1 MIIFIIAF
9 QLFKSKTF
17 FADVLLAKCRF
28 KRKSKKKVKANFKDH
43 QSFTIHVCL
52 SLGAWI
58 PSVQSTSEYLQI
70 DLLQVRNISGIMTQG
85 RDEAECGCSEWVTEY
100 TLSYSLC
107 GSFWSDYKANGSI
120 KVASIHQY
128 LCTCRQR
135 FYQHRYHCNSYVDVT
150 CIRAFL

>member
-1 MIIFIIAF
+1 MGN
-9 QLFKSKTF
+9 
-17 FADVLLAKCRF
+17 V
-28 KRKSKKKVKANFKDH
+28 KDH
-43 QSFTIHVCL
+43 QHKYPVEPFGQSFTTHVCL
-52 SLGAWI
+52 SSGAWI

-70 DLLQVRNISGIMTQG
+70 DLLQVRNISVIMTQG

-128 LCTCRQR
+128 FCTCRQR
-135 FYQHRYHCNSYVDVT
+135 FYQHLNITIVILMSPVSGRSCMQKRVKAT
-150 CIRAFL
+150 KLFI

>member
-1 MIIFIIAF
+1 MGN
-9 QLFKSKTF
+9 L
-17 FADVLLAKCRF
+17 
-28 KRKSKKKVKANFKDH
+28 KDH
-43 QSFTIHVCL
+43 QHKYPVEPFGQSFTTHVCL
-52 SLGAWI
+52 SSGAWI

-70 DLLQVRNISGIMTQG
+70 DLLQVRNISVIMTQG

-135 FYQHRYHCNSYVDVT
+135 FYQHLNITIVILMSPVSGRSCMQKRVKAT
-150 CIRAFL
+150 KLFI